1 MTIENKL
8 FPVCKSVTTNRT
20 ATRYSYKF
28 DRKEKIKVVMDLY
41 HELNIRVIAEKEMMK
56 YFEEAMMN
64 LDEINIPEMNKS
76 ALRQFALTLLV
87 REH

>member
-1 MTIENKL
+1 MLIETLANANPNQRKL
-8 FPVCKSVTTNRT
+8 LNEWLEK
-20 ATRYSYKF
+20 KDF